1 MTNQELLI
9 IKKHLSD
16 SMDIAVRSTDVFNSK
31 NPGKE
36 IDIEFDVI
44 QALKHSI
51 VVISKAIERN
61 KEIYD

>member
-1 MTNQELLI
+1 MTNQELSK
-9 IKKHLSD
+9 IKKLLSD
-16 SMDIAVRSTDVFNSK
+16 SMYIAVKSTDILDSK

-51 VVISKAIERN
+51 VVVNKSIERN
-61 KEIYD
+61 REIYD

>member
-1 MTNQELLI
+1 MTNQELLKI
-9 IKKHLSD
+9 RKFLSD
-16 SMDIAVRSTDVFNSK
+16 SMDIAVKSTDVFNSK
-31 NPGKE
+31 DPGKE

-51 VVISKAIERN
+51 VVVTKSIERN

>member
-1 MTNQELLI
+1 MTNQELLK
-9 IKKHLSD
+9 IKKFLSD
-16 SMDIAVRSTDVFNSK
+16 SMDIAVKSTDVFNSK
-31 NPGKE
+31 DPGKE

-51 VVISKAIERN
+51 VVVAKSIERN